1 MLIVSVF
8 VAVGM
13 TLALAALGSR
23 SILLAILTP
32 VTTLVLL
39 EALYRGALLT
49 AYGRHYR
56 FSYPPFLFQDHGR
69 YGNALRPSTRVRDVR
84 FLLFDKYVF
93 NSLPAPLSSVEENI
107 AARFDV
113 NINSNGYRGPELR
126 IVKRA
131 PLLIFCSGGSTTACY
146 GDDEQTWPSQPQLA
160 LARKGLEVEVVNG
173 GVWGWT
179 STQELKRLRDEA
191 AKLQPDVVLL
201 HQGWNE

>member
-1 MLIVSVF
+1 
-8 VAVGM
+8 M
-13 TLALAALGSR
+13 TIR
-23 SILLAILTP
+23 SSGPRYPLLLM
-32 VTTLVLL
+32 
-39 EALYRGALLT
+39 LT

-131 PLLIFCSGGSTTACY
+131 PLLIFCSGGSTTTCY
-146 GDDEQTWPSQPQLA
+146 GDDEQTWPSQLQLA